1 MYTVKYMNS
10 LLDTKAISCAKK
22 CLLLPYLEESIHKAM
37 KISLRSICKS
47 NILKDKNNFC
57 WKEKVICSLI
67 NCISMCILI
76 FCRAIVHKPIQ
87 SLNCTTKLLNSMR
100 RKMYALYCAIWLVHW
115 ILFNCKTYSGGMLH
129 VLFIKDP

>member
-1 MYTVKYMNS
+1 MCKKVFVTTLPGGFNTQRHENKLTLCYLHV
-10 LLDTKAISCAKK
+10 LL
-22 CLLLPYLEESIHKAM
+22 
-37 KISLRSICKS
+37 SLRDTDWPSICKS